1 MANLT
6 NPNRH
11 LMIKAMGS
19 APKESNIKTLSFSS
33 TDGRLLH
40 RMLTTKFGLVML
52 PRTSELAHQYDS
64 PGRREILR

>member
-19 APKESNIKTLSFSS
+19 APKESNIKTI
-33 TDGRLLH
+33 
-40 RMLTTKFGLVML
+40 MLIML
-52 PRTSELAHQYDS
+52 PRTSELTHQYDS
-64 PGRREILR
+64 PDIRKILR